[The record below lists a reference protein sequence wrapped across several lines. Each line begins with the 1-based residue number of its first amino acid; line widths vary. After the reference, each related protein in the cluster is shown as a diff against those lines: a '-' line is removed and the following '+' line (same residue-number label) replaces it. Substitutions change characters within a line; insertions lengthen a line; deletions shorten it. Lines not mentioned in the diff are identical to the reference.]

1 MARPFKWSRLNTA
14 FKWYYKFFSIL
25 QNKICN
31 FDQFWLQPFLRV
43 EGLSPIHQKVLMKW
57 LIYKNI
63 KFFVNDILRK
73 LKWKKKIQDF
83 NPVEVL
89 NFFQASLLNCINCVH
104 CDDHFFTF
112 IKFFGD
118 KNTTQLLT
126 TSNSQLPFTW
136 ETGKI
141 HMAFKGGAG
150 WLEAKHNLQT
160 AQEWSN
166 I

>member
-1 MARPFKWSRLNTA
+1 M
-14 FKWYYKFFSIL
+14 
-25 QNKICN
+25 
-31 FDQFWLQPFLRV
+31 
-43 EGLSPIHQKVLMKW
+43 
-57 LIYKNI
+57 
-63 KFFVNDILRK
+63 
-73 LKWKKKIQDF
+73 KKKIQDF

-89 NFFQASLLNCINCVH
+89 NFFQASLLNCTNCVR

-150 WLEAKHNLQT
+150 WLEAKNNLQT
-160 AQEWSN
+160 VQEWSN